1 MAGYGSS
8 VAAPYSVMNTRW
20 VPPSLTSIG
29 HVNVGYV
36 PTTLPVHWIRLDRRC
51 SKKSPV
57 KPYSLSLGAQVKMVW
72 CPGFTQPCF
81 YREGR
86 VRAEDN
92 WLARE
97 GRPRDPR
104 QRPWRATE
112 LELLQDFH
120 GEGEKSGNLCPPTRG
135 TRHPGVRWLP
145 SPQGPTCLWN
155 RSGVRP
161 GKRSGPRCGWI
172 GIYHARIR
180 PNCGFYLFSFFSISN
195 IQAKFNLCFEFQMS
209 NLKYNPNVNI
219 NPTIFNI
226 IIYSPSHYLI
236 LAINAFIT
244 TFLSHFLFYM
254 FIYNLRSHLSYDSFI
269 WIKCLTTKSSAWDAY
284 FCIYLFVIWPI

>member
-20 VPPSLTSIG
+20 VSPSLTSIG

-36 PTTLPVHWIRLDRRC
+36 PTTLPVHRIRLDRRC
-51 SKKSPV
+51 SQKSPV
-57 KPYSLSLGAQVKMVW
+57 KPYSLSLGAQVKMVR

-86 VRAEDN
+86 VREEDN
-92 WLARE
+92 WLVRE

-145 SPQGPTCLWN
+145 SPQDPPVCETGAEWGRGNGAGRGAGELVFITRGFDPTVVFISFLFFDFKFQIFKPN
-155 RSGVRP
+155 SIYVLNF
-161 GKRSGPRCGWI
+161 RC
-172 GIYHARIR
+172 
-180 PNCGFYLFSFFSISN
+180 PISN
-195 IQAKFNLCFEFQMS
+195 IIQM
-209 NLKYNPNVNI
+209 
-219 NPTIFNI
+219 
-226 IIYSPSHYLI
+226 
-236 LAINAFIT
+236 
-244 TFLSHFLFYM
+244 
-254 FIYNLRSHLSYDSFI
+254 
-269 WIKCLTTKSSAWDAY
+269 WI
-284 FCIYLFVIWPI
+284 